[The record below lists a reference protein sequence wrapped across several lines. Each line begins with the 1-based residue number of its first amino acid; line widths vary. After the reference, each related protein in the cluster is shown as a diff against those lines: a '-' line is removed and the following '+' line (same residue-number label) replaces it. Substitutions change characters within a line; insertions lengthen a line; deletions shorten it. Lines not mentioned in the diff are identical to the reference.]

1 MVSPVSAPPVPLSI
15 LDLAAVGREETI
27 AESFAG
33 SVELARAAE
42 RGGYKRIWYA
52 EHHNISS
59 IASSATAVLIAHI
72 AARTETI
79 RLGAGGVMLPNH
91 SPLVIAEQFGTLETL
106 HPGRIDLGLGRAP
119 GTDQRT
125 WMALRRDPAASDRF
139 PQDVVELQRFLA
151 DEEPVPGMRAIPGQG
166 TNVPL
171 YILGSSLFGAELAAE
186 LGLPY
191 AFASHF
197 APRFLHE
204 AITVYREQFKASAQQ
219 AEPYVIAGVGV
230 IAAETEES
238 AAAQHEA
245 ARRIRAR
252 ALFGRGRKLS
262 EDDVTDLLAS
272 PQAAAV
278 DEMLAYTAVGLAE
291 EAATYLRSFA
301 AETEADELITVHYS
315 DSVPNRL
322 RSVELLSSAYQA

>member
-1 MVSPVSAPPVPLSI
+1 M
-15 LDLAAVGREETI
+15 T
-27 AESFAG
+27 
-33 SVELARAAE
+33 
-42 RGGYKRIWYA
+42 
-52 EHHNISS
+52 
-59 IASSATAVLIAHI
+59 
-72 AARTETI
+72 
-79 RLGAGGVMLPNH
+79 
-91 SPLVIAEQFGTLETL
+91 
-106 HPGRIDLGLGRAP
+106 
-119 GTDQRT
+119 
-125 WMALRRDPAASDRF
+125 LRRDPHASDRF
-139 PQDVVELQRFLA
+139 PQDVVELQRFLG
-151 DEEPVPGMRAIPGQG
+151 DESPVPGIKAIPGQG
-166 TNVPL
+166 THVPL

-204 AITVYREQFKASAQQ
+204 AITIYREQFKPSQQ
-219 AEPYVIAGVGV
+219 QSEPYVIAGVGV
-230 IAAETEES
+230 IAAESEES

-262 EDDVTDLLAS
+262 EEDVTALLDS

-291 EAATYLRSFA
+291 EAATYLTEFA

-322 RSVELLSSAYQA
+322 RSVELLASALDPAGAPRS

>member
-1 MVSPVSAPPVPLSI
+1 
-15 LDLAAVGREETI
+15 
-27 AESFAG
+27 
-33 SVELARAAE
+33 
-42 RGGYKRIWYA
+42 
-52 EHHNISS
+52 
-59 IASSATAVLIAHI
+59 VLIAHI
-72 AARTETI
+72 AAHTESI

-125 WMALRRDPAASDRF
+125 WTALRRDPHASERF
-139 PQDVVELQRFLA
+139 PQDVVELQKFLG
-151 DEEPVPGMRAIPGQG
+151 DESPLPGIKAIPGQG
-166 TNVPL
+166 TQVPL
-171 YILGSSLFGAELAAE
+171 YILGSSLFGAELAAQ

-204 AITVYREQFKASAQQ
+204 AITLYREEFKPSKQLR
-219 AEPYVIAGVGV
+219 EPYVIAGVGV

-238 AAAQHEA
+238 AASQFEA

-252 ALFGRGRKLS
+252 ALFGRGQRLS
-262 EDDVTDLLAS
+262 EEDITALLAS

-278 DEMLAYTAVGLAE
+278 DEMLAYTAAGVPE
-291 EAATYLRSFA
+291 EVSAYLENFA
-301 AETEADELITVHYS
+301 NETGADELMTAHYS
-315 DSVPNRL
+315 DSAPNRL
-322 RSVELLSSAYQA
+322 RSVELLAA